1 MSAVAVGSSGSRR
14 ISGDEMK
21 YALGWY
27 DERVWVNSDHTIRG
41 AIRHRYDSLGCKPGL
56 PTSPQKVV
64 SGGAGSQQFFADG
77 GMYRNNGADLTLW
90 LHGSVDQEF
99 RAVGSEG
106 GVLGLPTSTATSLT
120 GATKGTS
127 CTGCRRFS
135 FTGGRIYVG
144 PSTGA
149 HALWGN
155 VLDAY
160 LNHGGAGGAL
170 GMPTTRVQPR
180 DGGGVRARFE
190 HGTVACRQ
198 GTCHVTTG

>member
-1 MSAVAVGSSGSRR
+1 
-14 ISGDEMK
+14 
-21 YALGWY
+21 
-27 DERVWVNSDHTIRG
+27 
-41 AIRHRYDSLGCKPGL
+41 
-56 PTSPQKVV
+56 
-64 SGGAGSQQFFADG
+64 
-77 GMYRNNGADLTLW
+77 
-90 LHGSVDQEF
+90 
-99 RAVGSEG
+99 VGSEG

-155 VLDAY
+155 VLAAY

-190 HGTVACRQ
+190 HGTIACRQ